1 MSASDLSSDAIPEMT
16 KIKLELIIDPGM
28 YISFE
33 KDTRDGIC
41 YICNRYSKASNKCLK
56 SYDPKQISKHY
67 TDLHA
72 NNYAMSKFLPT

>member
-1 MSASDLSSDAIPEMT
+1 MSVSDLSSHAMPEMT

-41 YICNRYSKASNKCLK
+41 YISNRYSKANNK
-56 SYDPKQISKHY
+56 
-67 TDLHA
+67 
-72 NNYAMSKFLPT
+72 